1 MIWRGWLTDSVYLLT
16 ASAKITCRSTL
27 QGNIDS
33 FRKKNWLPYSVFKF
47 KALIFNFLASYSFY
61 IRKKITSLMDL
72 GWSLHPV
79 MCKVCLI
86 ALQSNLIPQNISVFF
101 EFVKNQNPYYFIF
114 KTFDNLFPMNWMLS
128 LNKILCLSEGLWFFT
143 YKGQFTL
150 KVGSF
155 WKLPTSVRFGPRVDG
170 SILKRLFSFLS
181 EIFTSGKQ
189 CHLCSY
195 VNLLTIMYVDSLPLN
210 LRQIL

>member
-47 KALIFNFLASYSFY
+47 KALTFNFLASYSFY

-101 EFVKNQNPYYFIF
+101 EFVKTKIPTTLYSKPLIIYFQWI
-114 KTFDNLFPMNWMLS
+114 KCLVWIKS
-128 LNKILCLSEGLWFFT
+128 CLSEGLWFFT

-155 WKLPTSVRFGPRVDG
+155 WKLSTSVRFSPRVDG